1 MNKSMGM
8 EEEGKKEG
16 RDNIAAVVEMENY
29 NNKENLK
36 EVIDEIASR
45 LKSDGIKNPGNRN

>member
-1 MNKSMGM
+1 MGT

-16 RDNIAAVVEMENY
+16 RDNIAALVENY

-36 EVIDEIASR
+36 EVIYEIASR
-45 LKSDGIKNPGNRN
+45 LKSDGIKNPCNRN

>member
-1 MNKSMGM
+1 MNKSMGT

-16 RDNIAAVVEMENY
+16 RDNIAALLENY

-36 EVIDEIASR
+36 EVIYEIASR
-45 LKSDGIKNPGNRN
+45 LKSEGTRK